1 MSPTKKA
8 SATES
13 DAGFTAE
20 EKAAVKQAAAERRK
34 TAAGKNTEQDVLDAI
49 ATMDDLDRPIAEG
62 LHALMARIAPDL
74 TRRTWYGFPAY
85 ARDPKGKDI
94 VVFYQ
99 YAGKFKSRYGTI
111 GFNDN
116 AQLDDG
122 TMWPAAYAITKWND
136 ANEKTL
142 EKLITRAI
150 G

>member
-1 MSPTKKA
+1 MSPSKKT
-8 SATES
+8 SEQDES
-13 DAGFTAE
+13 GFTAE

-34 TAAGKNTEQDVLDAI
+34 TAAGKNTGQDVLDAI
-49 ATMDDLDRPIAEG
+49 AAMDDFDRPIAQG
-62 LHALMARIAPDL
+62 LHDLMARIAPEL

-99 YAGKFKSRYGTI
+99 FAGKRKSRYGSI

-116 AQLDDG
+116 AKLDDG
-122 TMWPAAYAITKWND
+122 TMWPAAYAITEWND
-136 ANEKTL
+136 KNEKTL
-142 EKLITRAI
+142 EKLIKKAI